1 MHIYLN
7 RNYLFVLF
15 LFVISF
21 AFIGCSVEQTAL
33 ADTAVPQDTTG
44 NPTIIV
50 DATSAGTAVDPRVRG
65 TNLPAWLGPD
75 RTEDQTFIDRTK
87 AAAPTVIRI
96 PGGSWSN
103 GYNWLACETGTDI
116 EGNDTCG
123 SYGWGLAPTDF
134 INFIREV
141 GADGMYTV
149 NQNGTSK
156 EAAALVAF
164 FNGSVSDDRTIGVD
178 VRGNDWGKVSDWAKL
193 RRDNGNPT
201 PLGLKY
207 WEIGNETYGGEEQSS
222 GTDCWEFGWE
232 DVWTCDGT
240 EYVNGIGS
248 GANRREGFIEFRD
261 MMRWVDPSIEVGAV
275 GVAEQA
281 SWSNWGNEVISA
293 AGDEMDFYI
302 IHEYGFWN
310 PPDNNAEI
318 LAQPQG
324 EWTDIMA
331 DVQAS
336 IDANANGCE
345 IPVTVTEYNLFS
357 WEDMDDQQKMIRTVN
372 MLFMADTMG
381 QLMENGYDIATHWN
395 LANGQGSTGTDYGML
410 DADDYHRNPQ
420 YYAFPMWAKFGN
432 TMLPTTNPF
441 SASSQLSVY
450 AGRVDADTISVLA
463 INKTGNSIITD
474 IQIDGF
480 SGISGGTVD
489 VAQGNTLNAQTA
501 TFNGDSNPAND
512 LSDAPP
518 ATIGASAN
526 PITHSFPKYSISLML
541 IDVSGPANDL
551 NDITP
556 LGIVYDK
563 FLYLPMTIKSEPE
576 TGC

>member
-1 MHIYLN
+1 MQPKFKQNH
-7 RNYLFVLF
+7 LFILF
-15 LFVISF
+15 LLALSFVFISCGTEHR
-21 AFIGCSVEQTAL
+21 AM

-44 NPTIIV
+44 NPTIVV
-50 DATSAGTAVDPRVRG
+50 DATDAGTAVDPRVRG

-75 RTEDQTFIDRTK
+75 RTEDTTFIARTK
-87 AAAPTVIRI
+87 AAQPTVIRI

-103 GYNWLACETGTDI
+103 GYNWLACERGTDI
-116 EGNDTCG
+116 EGNASCD

-134 INFIREV
+134 INFIREI

-207 WEIGNETYGGEEQSS
+207 WEIGNETYGGDPAS

-232 DVWTCDGT
+232 GVWTCDGT
-240 EYVNGIGS
+240 EYVNGV
-248 GANRREGFIEFRD
+248 NQHEGFIEFRD
-261 MMRWVDPSIEVGAV
+261 MMRWVDSTIEVGAV
-275 GVAEQA
+275 GVAEQG

-324 EWTDIMA
+324 EWTAIMA

-336 IDANANGCE
+336 IDANAGGRD
-345 IPVTVTEYNLFS
+345 IPITVTEYNLFS
-357 WEDMDDQQKMIRTVN
+357 WEDMDTEQKMLRVVN

-381 QLMENGYDIATHWN
+381 QLLENGYDIATHWN

-420 YYAFPMWAKFGN
+420 YYAFPMWAKFGD
-432 TMLPTTNPF
+432 TMLPVTNPY

-463 INKTGNSIITD
+463 INKTGNSITTD
-474 IQIDGF
+474 IQLDGY
-480 SGISGGTVD
+480 GCVAGGTAD
-489 VAQGNTLNAQTA
+489 VAQGSTLNAQTA
-501 TFNGDSNPAND
+501 TFNGASNPAND

-518 ATIGASAN
+518 TTISPSKSPLAY
-526 PITHSFPKYSISLML
+526 TFPKYSITVLL
-541 IDVSGPANDL
+541 LDVSNPTAKPINDSSTVAPSGTVL
-551 NDITP
+551 DEFI
-556 LGIVYDK
+556 
-563 FLYLPMTIKSEPE
+563 YLPIVLNPE
-576 TGC
+576 SC

>member
-1 MHIYLN
+1 MHIYRN
-7 RNYLFVLF
+7 RNHLFILF
-15 LFVISF
+15 LLVLSF
-21 AFIGCSVEQTAL
+21 TFIGCGMEQRAM

-50 DATSAGTAVDPRVRG
+50 DALSAGTAVDPRVRG
-65 TNLPAWLGPD
+65 TNLPAWLGPG
-75 RTEDQTFIDRTK
+75 RTEDATFIARTK
-87 AAAPTVIRI
+87 AAQPTVIRI

-116 EGNDTCG
+116 EGNASCG
-123 SYGWGLAPTDF
+123 SYGWGLSPTDF
-134 INFIREV
+134 INFIREIGV
-141 GADGMYTV
+141 DGMYTI

-164 FNGSVSDDRTIGVD
+164 FNGSTTDDRTIGID

-207 WEIGNETYGGEEQSS
+207 WEIGNETYGGNPSS

-261 MMRWVDPSIEVGAV
+261 MMRWVDPTIEVGAV

-281 SWSNWGNEVISA
+281 SWSNWGNEVIIA

-302 IHEYGFWN
+302 IHQYGFWN
-310 PPDNNAEI
+310 PPDTDADI

-324 EWTDIMA
+324 EWTNIMA

-336 IDANANGCE
+336 ISTNAGGRD
-345 IPVTVTEYNLFS
+345 IPITVTEYNLFS
-357 WEDMDDQQKMIRTVN
+357 WEDMDSQQKMIRTVN

-395 LANGQGSTGTDYGML
+395 LANGAGSTGTDYGML
-410 DADDYHRNPQ
+410 DANDYHRNPQ

-432 TMLPTTNPF
+432 TMLSTTNPF
-441 SASSQLSVY
+441 SASSQLSIY
-450 AGRVDADTISVLA
+450 AGRVDADTISILA
-463 INKTGNSIITD
+463 INKTGGNLSSD
-474 IQIDGF
+474 IQINGF
-480 SGISGGTVD
+480 GCIAGGSAD
-489 VAQGNTLNAQTA
+489 VAQGSTLNAQTA
-501 TFNGDSNPAND
+501 TYNGNSNPSND
-512 LSDAPP
+512 LSNAP
-518 ATIGASAN
+518 ATVIAPTES
-526 PITHSFPKYSISLML
+526 PFSYTFPPYSITVLL
-541 IDVSGPANDL
+541 LDVDNPTAEITNDSTAVFPTGVVF
-551 NDITP
+551 D
-556 LGIVYDK
+556 V
-563 FLYLPMTIKSEPE
+563 FVYLPVVLNPE
-576 TGC
+576 SC